1 MSNDFRSKSSDLMD
15 YILKQER
22 LVFEVA
28 ITANATPAN
37 KVHASDIPGV
47 AVLRTEGKTAEA
59 DAIEDLSAQVPTAAD
74 ATGVFSILIDDPS
87 VKKFLKASVTPS
99 VGTVAVT
106 KEISTGNRLILE
118 IDSNQDLSLTDLTL
132 LVELDYEKKN

>member
-1 MSNDFRSKSSDLMD
+1 MD
-15 YILKQER
+15 YMLKNER

-28 ITANATPAN
+28 ITANATPAS

-59 DAIEDLSAQVPTAAD
+59 DAIENLSAQVPTATD
-74 ATGVFSILIDDPS
+74 STGVFSILIDDPS

-106 KEISTGNRLILE
+106 KEISSGGRLILE
-118 IDSNQDLSLTDLTL
+118 IDSNQDLSSTNLSL
-132 LVELDYEKKN
+132 LIEVDYQK